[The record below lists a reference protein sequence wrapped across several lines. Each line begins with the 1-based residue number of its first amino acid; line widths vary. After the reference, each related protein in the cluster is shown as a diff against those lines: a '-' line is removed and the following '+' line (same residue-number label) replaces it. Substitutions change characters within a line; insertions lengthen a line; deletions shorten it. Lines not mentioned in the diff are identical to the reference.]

1 MIADLFVVKKC
12 PKYGKDEKG
21 IFATQFIP
29 KGTIVHFL
37 CKKCGTWSLKEMAR
51 LSKPRILQVLTHE
64 YPTKYC
70 DRRLGYINHS
80 CNPKIMET
88 QKGFDIVVRDIAK
101 GEEATE
107 DYRIFNEEKHFDGG
121 CKCGE
126 KNCMKNTTY
135 RSPAPK
141 KLRRFWDG
149 EIRSAMRLIPDV
161 KQPLKKELLKEHPEL
176 RRLFNKNEKRPK
188 HQSN

>member
-1 MIADLFVVKKC
+1 MIADLFIVRKC
-12 PKYGKDEKG
+12 PKYGKGEKG
-21 IFATQFIP
+21 LFATQFIP
-29 KGTIVHFL
+29 KGTVVHFL
-37 CKKCGTWSLKEMAR
+37 CKRCGTWSFKELTR
-51 LSKPRILQVLTHE
+51 LSKPRILQILIHE

-88 QKGFDIVVRDIAK
+88 EKGFDIVVRDIAK

-126 KNCMKNTTY
+126 KNCMGKATF

-141 KLRRFWDG
+141 KLQKFWDRK
-149 EIRSAMRLIPDV
+149 INAALKLIPYV
-161 KQPLKKELLKEHPEL
+161 KQPLKSRLLKEHPEL
-176 RRLFNKNEKRPK
+176 SYLFKK
-188 HQSN
+188 S